1 MSDEQ
6 AAERDLQRQWAS
18 FNPGNRTTCVQETG
32 IGGYPSYVE
41 VLTCMQMF
49 GAETSPAPLRQRRH
63 GG

>member
-1 MSDEQ
+1 
-6 AAERDLQRQWAS
+6 
-18 FNPGNRTTCVQETG
+18 
-32 IGGYPSYVE
+32 